1 MLLESGPRERSSRN
15 RSNEVDRHYRSG
27 AVRLLLDILQGA
39 GVAGAAGLR
48 PFLPTLVSGGLAIAN
63 VGVNY
68 DGTDFAFLESPVFLI
83 IVALAAAASLGL
95 ERRGEGLE
103 AGTIGAFYGGVAL
116 GLGAL
121 LCAGSIDDRHA
132 TWWYGLPLGLA
143 CAGLAQAAARDVFG
157 RVRGRLDPDARA
169 ALPVYAEAA
178 ALLSAFG
185 TILFPPLAVFVLG
198 FLAWLLVR
206 GRRRAGEKY
215 AGLRIL
221 R

>member
-1 MLLESGPRERSSRN
+1 M
-15 RSNEVDRHYRSG
+15 
-27 AVRLLLDILQGA
+27 RLLLDILQGA

-48 PFLPTLVSGGLAIAN
+48 PFLPALVSGGLAIAN

-83 IVALAAAASLGL
+83 LIALAAAVSLGL
-95 ERRGEGLE
+95 ERRGDGSGLE
-103 AGTIGAFYGGVAL
+103 TGTLGAFYGGVAL

-121 LCAGSIDDRHA
+121 LCAGSIDDGHD
-132 TWWYGLPLGLA
+132 TWWYGLLIGLA
-143 CAGLAQAAARDVFG
+143 CAGLAQAAVRDLFR
-157 RVRGRLDPDARA
+157 RVRGRLDAESRA
-169 ALPVYAEAA
+169 ALPIYAEAA

-185 TILFPPLAVFVLG
+185 TILFPPLAVVVLG
-198 FLAWLLVR
+198 FLVWLLI
-206 GRRRAGEKY
+206 GSRRRSEQKY

>member
-27 AVRLLLDILQGA
+27 AVRLLLHILQGA

-121 LCAGSIDDRHA
+121 LC
-132 TWWYGLPLGLA
+132 
-143 CAGLAQAAARDVFG
+143 
-157 RVRGRLDPDARA
+157 
-169 ALPVYAEAA
+169 
-178 ALLSAFG
+178 
-185 TILFPPLAVFVLG
+185 
-198 FLAWLLVR
+198 
-206 GRRRAGEKY
+206 
-215 AGLRIL
+215 
-221 R
+221 